1 MTDRDPTPLAPTC
14 PVCSKRDRVQR
25 ERDRWLCG
33 ACWTV
38 FTGSQ
43 DEWERSRPMRE
54 ARAAIPV
61 QRPDRR
67 EREDA

>member
-1 MTDRDPTPLAPTC
+1 MTYRDEVPKVPTC
-14 PVCSKRDRVQR
+14 PVCATRERVQR

-33 ACWTV
+33 GCWTV

-43 DEWERSRPMRE
+43 DEWERSRVMRE
-54 ARAAIPV
+54 AREAIPV